1 MKTHKLEVQG
11 WCDGSAGGMLAAVPE
26 LGLELSE
33 GISPSVC
40 KADSPSSVPET
51 HRGEVKLSL
60 KLSCSPHPYQGVYLH
75 NLSHTK

>member
-1 MKTHKLEVQG
+1 
-11 WCDGSAGGMLAAVPE
+11 MLAVVLE

-51 HRGEVKLSL
+51 HRGEVKNRLL
-60 KLSCSPHPYQGVYLH
+60 ELSCSPYPYQGVYLH
-75 NLSHTK
+75 NLSLSHEETDIYS